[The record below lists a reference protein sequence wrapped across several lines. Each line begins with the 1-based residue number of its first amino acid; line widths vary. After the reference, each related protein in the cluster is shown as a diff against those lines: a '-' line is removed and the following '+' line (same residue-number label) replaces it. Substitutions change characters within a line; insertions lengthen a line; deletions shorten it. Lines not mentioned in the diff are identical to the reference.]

1 MTPRYLEGVA
11 ALALVLVSAS
21 VTASRVQRIICP
33 RWSGAPRLLLLSII
47 GLTSMV
53 VIAEVLGLIQSFRLV
68 PYLVANVAVAMAAI
82 FLARRHTNDDG
93 GEHVRLAPLTVS
105 RRVVPWW
112 EPTAALAAVS
122 LVVAEWGPGT
132 FEAYRTGMYLH

>member
-11 ALALVLVSAS
+11 ALALVLVSVS
-21 VTASRVQRIICP
+21 VTAGRVQRIICP

-68 PYLVANVAVAMAAI
+68 PYLVANVAVAIAAVC
-82 FLARRHTNDDG
+82 LARRYANDDG
-93 GEHVRLAPLTVS
+93 RKANS
-105 RRVVPWW
+105 RW
-112 EPTAALAAVS
+112 
-122 LVVAEWGPGT
+122 
-132 FEAYRTGMYLH
+132 LH